1 MNRAC
6 PCGSGYSLQV
16 LALLRAFRFYP
27 SRGSIIQLGPLQ
39 MLRKFLLMRKRHKVK
54 GKGHK
59 VKGKGHKVKNKGHKV
74 KLAQPKNEGGGK
86 GHKVKGKGHKVKGY

>member
-6 PCGSGYSLQV
+6 PCGPGYSLQV

-39 MLRKFLLMRKRHKVK
+39 MLRKIHFNAK
-54 GKGHK
+54 
-59 VKGKGHKVKNKGHKV
+59 
-74 KLAQPKNEGGGK
+74 KLQGEACPTEE
-86 GHKVKGKGHKVKGY
+86 

>member
-6 PCGSGYSLQV
+6 PCGPGYSLQV

-59 VKGKGHKVKNKGHKV
+59 VKGKGHKVK
-74 KLAQPKNEGGGK
+74 GK
-86 GHKVKGKGHKVKGY
+86 GWLTLEDFPSENDSTPLCCL